1 MSQNDPRNVRKRP
14 CGNKEKFYARVDMQD
29 DYHDFEELNDL
40 ISYLRKEKISK
51 PLIRRNY
58 LGFSSSEVYDRDYIS
73 IYTQI
78 DGRNATP
85 IRDDVL
91 EEISNSL
98 EAYSQEELPE
108 EGMYNIANEVSDAEF
123 GEDV

>member
-1 MSQNDPRNVRKRP
+1 MSQNDPRSVRKRP
-14 CGNKEKFYARVDMQD
+14 CIDNKEKFYARLDMED
-29 DYHDFEELNDL
+29 DYHDFEELKDL

-78 DGRNATP
+78 DGRNAVP

-91 EEISNSL
+91 EIISNSL
-98 EAYSQEELPE
+98 EENSFEKVEDEGSYEISQE
-108 EGMYNIANEVSDAEF
+108 IQDADFE
-123 GEDV
+123 